1 MAARPPRPPEGGFL
15 YGPVPSRRLGRSLG
29 VDLVPFK
36 TCSYDCVYCQ
46 LGRTTCRTLERSEY
60 VPTTQVLDAIAAFR
74 RSGAAADFIG
84 IAGSGEPTLHAGI
97 GDIIAGIR
105 QRTRLPVA
113 VLTNG
118 SLLWDAE
125 VRRELSRA
133 HVVIPSLDAG
143 GPRTFRRVNRP
154 HPGLAFETVVEG
166 LAAFAAG
173 FRGEIWLEVMFVAG
187 INTDLR
193 EVRRIARLA
202 DRIGPR
208 RIQLNTVVRPPAE
221 RFARP
226 VPREDLARLARCLGG
241 RAECIADFRPD
252 AETATPRSRA
262 GERAILELLARRPCT
277 VSGIADGLAIHP
289 QEAVKRLDDLLR
301 RGLVA
306 VNERD
311 GERYFGLKRIRTPR
325 VRSGLPERSLP

>member
-1 MAARPPRPPEGGFL
+1 MAARPPHPPERGVL

-36 TCSYDCVYCQ
+36 TCSYDCIYCQ
-46 LGRTTCRTLERSEY
+46 LGRTTCRSLERSEY
-60 VPTTQVLDAIAAFR
+60 VPTKQVLEEITAFR

-97 GDIIAGIR
+97 GEIIAGIR
-105 QRTRLPVA
+105 KRTRLPVA

-118 SLLWDAE
+118 SLLWDAA

-154 HPGLAFETVVEG
+154 HPGLSFETVVEG

-173 FRGEIWLEVMFVAG
+173 FRGELWLEIMFVAG
-187 INTDLR
+187 INTDPQ

-202 DRIGPR
+202 ERIGPR

-226 VPREDLARLARCLGG
+226 VPPDDLERLARCLGG
-241 RAECIADFRPD
+241 RAECIADFRPGPG
-252 AETATPRSRA
+252 TATTRDGA
-262 GERAILELLARRPCT
+262 DERAILALLARRPCT
-277 VSGIADGLAIHP
+277 LSGIASGLAIHP
-289 QEAVKRLDDLLR
+289 QQAVKFLEDLLR

-306 VNERD
+306 ASERN
-311 GERYFGLKRIRTPR
+311 GERYFGLKRIRRPR
-325 VRSGLPERSLP
+325 VRGNPSERSPS